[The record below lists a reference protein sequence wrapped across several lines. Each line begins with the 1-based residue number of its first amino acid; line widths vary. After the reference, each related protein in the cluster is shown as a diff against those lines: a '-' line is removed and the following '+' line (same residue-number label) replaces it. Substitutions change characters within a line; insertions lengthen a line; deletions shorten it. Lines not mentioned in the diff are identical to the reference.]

1 MRRDTTPKTVV
12 ETKTLLTRSQIRKDI
27 MLTPMKMMN
36 RLIKDLK
43 KKINIPQV
51 MRDMYFD
58 TKEFY

>member
-1 MRRDTTPKTVV
+1 MRRDTTPKTVI

-36 RLIKDLK
+36 QLIKDLK
-43 KKINIPQV
+43 NKIKIPQV

-58 TKEFY
+58 TEEFY

>member
-1 MRRDTTPKTVV
+1 MRRDTTPKTVI

-36 RLIKDLK
+36 YLIKDQN
-43 KKINIPQV
+43 KKIKIPQV

-58 TKEFY
+58 TEEFY